1 MIKKYCLCCLN
12 ELGDEEKGLDFHKKC
27 LKKFFGTGQAP
38 QIELNDDVLEV
49 LAEKSSAMGVSVAG
63 VQKKLSLHLLSKKNE
78 QPRLTL
84 IGFPQGY
91 ILKPQSADYQYL
103 PETEQITMVMAEKV
117 GVQVVPHS
125 FIYIS
130 DHSLSYITKRIDRLE
145 NGDKIHMEDFCQ
157 LSGRL
162 TEDKYKGSYEQCAK
176 IIQKY
181 SARPGI
187 DLTDFFYRLL
197 FCFVTG
203 NSDMH
208 LKNFSLIHNQQSG
221 EWELARAYDLLP
233 VNILMPSDKEETALT
248 MNGKKSRLTR
258 KDFLI
263 FAQNIKI
270 PLKAAEKMIERL
282 VSKKDVLL
290 EVAKSPF
297 ISDELQTNFCSLI
310 EERCGRL
317 MKD

>member
-27 LKKFFGTGQAP
+27 LKKIFGTGQAP

-63 VQKKLSLHLLSKKNE
+63 VQKKLSLHLLSEKNE

-91 ILKPQSADYQYL
+91 ILKPQSADYQFL

-130 DHSLSYITKRIDRLE
+130 NHSLSYITKRIDRLE

-270 PLKAAEKMIERL
+270 PLKAAEKMI
-282 VSKKDVLL
+282 
-290 EVAKSPF
+290 
-297 ISDELQTNFCSLI
+297 
-310 EERCGRL
+310 
-317 MKD
+317 